1 MPEPYT
7 DWPLPLMREASTLNG
22 EAVRHCHT
30 ASYIQGIQML
40 HRHTRAAARRWP
52 VALAMLLALGALA
65 PLPRV
70 AAADPPAVAGARHLA
85 ETLGG
90 SPNDFSLVY
99 ERPTADGTMWAGKFV
114 DLRSGEVHLVYRDP
128 RAATVAG
135 SELRIERF
143 QASAKGRPA
152 LERKAD
158 AELKAAIATRTGRG
172 IAAQASEDVAVGVWL
187 NVDDSA
193 AEAAVI
199 AAHPELEWVGDRPI
213 VDDLDV
219 ARAIRTELWQARADA
234 RAAAAA
240 ELEVDVK
247 ALGGRIGYVSSGA
260 PLAYVDIPA
269 GRVAELAE
277 LPAVETLGLE
287 RTWKTTMSS
296 AGPGVQAN
304 WTGGSGDQGAGV
316 RVAVVEYHNV
326 HNTGDLSGRVV
337 ANRSTTGSVVY
348 SPTFDHPTWVAG
360 AIAGRSGTYPG
371 VAPGALI
378 VSSST
383 GGGGAGTAR
392 DRAIIAAADWAA
404 SPTGGDADV
413 INASIGQDTATGSE
427 EARRYFDAIAA
438 QDGRLPVAAAGNYV
452 TFGHWNVLSPG
463 TAYNALTVGGID
475 DRNTAGRNDDRI
487 WYYPGSNGS
496 GYRDPVGTAWN
507 QHGDFNKPNVSAPAA
522 SVRTA
527 NGLGASGTSVASPIV
542 AGIAAQVIAR
552 APSLALRPEGTRSI
566 IMAGAI
572 NRSPMPGGG
581 ANADHEGTGTASA
594 LWANRIL
601 NVGDGAWGGY
611 RLGSMTAG
619 QTASEEISVVAGQK
633 VKVAVSWNS
642 HSSSSTSPDRLMA
655 DLDLRVVQAD
665 GSVLGSFTIDN
676 NYEWVE
682 FTASRSGTARIEV
695 RQARFE
701 ASSERFGLA
710 WAKWSVGTP
719 IRVSGADRYGTSAAI
734 SRASF
739 SPGVPVAYV
748 ATGLNYPDALAGGPA
763 AGRAGGPV
771 LLTDPRDLPQVI
783 RDELARLDPQRI
795 VVLGGGGAV
804 SARVADQL
812 QTYTPAPVQRLQG
825 ADRFATAVAISNDT
839 FDPGVAAVFV
849 ATGASFPDALAAGPA
864 AIKVGGPVL
873 LTHPGSLPASTRAE
887 LVRLAPQTI
896 YLLGGTTAVGEAVR
910 QAIQQATGRTVVRLA
925 GADRYATAVAISTK
939 FFSRPPSAYLATG
952 ANFPDA
958 LSAVPAAGRAGS
970 PLLLVQRDR
979 VPPSAMSELVRLHPP
994 RTYLSGG
1001 TAVITDAVVGQLR
1014 ATLGKP

>member
-1 MPEPYT
+1 
-7 DWPLPLMREASTLNG
+7 
-22 EAVRHCHT
+22 
-30 ASYIQGIQML
+30 
-40 HRHTRAAARRWP
+40 
-52 VALAMLLALGALA
+52 MLLALGMLA
-65 PLPRV
+65 PLPRA

-85 ETLGG
+85 ERLGG
-90 SPNDFSLVY
+90 NPGDFSLVY
-99 ERPTADGTMWAGKFV
+99 ERPAGGGTLWAGKFV
-114 DLRSGEVHLVYRDP
+114 DGRSGDVHLVYRDAG
-128 RAATVAG
+128 AATLAG
-135 SELRIERF
+135 SELRIQRLE
-143 QASAKGRPA
+143 ATAKGRPA

-158 AELKAAIATRTGRG
+158 AELKAAVAARTGRG
-172 IAAQASEDVAVGVWL
+172 TATRATEDVAVGVWMD
-187 NVDDSA
+187 VDDSA

-199 AAHPELEWVGDRPI
+199 AAHPELTWVGDRPI
-213 VDDLDV
+213 VNDLAT

-240 ELEVDVK
+240 ELEADVR

-269 GRVAELAE
+269 NRVAELAD
-277 LPAVETLGLE
+277 LPAVQTLGLE
-287 RTWKTTMSS
+287 RSWKTTMSS

-304 WTGGSGDQGAGV
+304 WTSGSGDQGAGV

-337 ANRSTTGSVVY
+337 ANRSTTGSVAY

-360 AIAGRSGTYPG
+360 AIAGRSSSFPG

-383 GGGGAGTAR
+383 GGGGAGTTR

-475 DRNTAGRNDDRI
+475 DRNTAGRTDDRI

-542 AGIAAQVIAR
+542 AGIAAQIIAR
-552 APSLALRPEGTRSI
+552 APSLALRPEGTRAI

-572 NRSPMPGGG
+572 NRSPMPTGGT
-581 ANADHEGTGTASA
+581 NADHEGTGTASA
-594 LWANRIL
+594 MWANRIL
-601 NVGDGAWGGY
+601 NVGDGTWGGY
-611 RLGSMTAG
+611 RLGSLTAG
-619 QTASEEISVVAGQK
+619 QTATEQISVVAGQK
-633 VKVAVSWNS
+633 VKAVVSWNS

-682 FTASRSGTARIEV
+682 FTASRTGTVRLEV

-701 ASSERFGLA
+701 ASSERFALA
-710 WAKWSVGTP
+710 WAKWSAGTP
-719 IRVSGADRYGTSAAI
+719 IRISGADRYATSAAI
-734 SRASF
+734 SRSSF

-748 ATGLNYPDALAGGPA
+748 ATGLNYPDALAGGAA

-771 LLTDPRDLPQVI
+771 LLTDPGTLPQVI

-795 VVLGGGGAV
+795 VVLGGTGAV
-804 SARVADQL
+804 SSRVADQL
-812 QTYTPAPVQRLQG
+812 QAYTPAPVERLEG
-825 ADRFATAVAISNDT
+825 VDRFATAVAISRDSFN
-839 FDPGVAAVFV
+839 PGVPAVFV

-887 LVRLAPQTI
+887 LVRLAPQAV
-896 YLLGGTTAVGEAVR
+896 YLLGGATAVGEAVR
-910 QAIQQATGRTVVRLA
+910 QAMQQATGRTVVRLA
-925 GADRYATAVAISTK
+925 GADRYATAVAISAK
-939 FFSRPPSAYLATG
+939 FFSGPRSVYLATG

-958 LSAVPAAGRAGS
+958 LSAVPAAGRVGS

-979 VPPSAMSELVRLHPP
+979 VPPSAMSELVRLQPP

-1001 TAVITDAVVGQLR
+1001 TAVIRDAVVGQLR

>member
-1 MPEPYT
+1 V
-7 DWPLPLMREASTLNG
+7 LAGLL
-22 EAVRHCHT
+22 
-30 ASYIQGIQML
+30 
-40 HRHTRAAARRWP
+40 
-52 VALAMLLALGALA
+52 VAGLLA
-65 PLPRV
+65 PTPRV
-70 AAADPPAVAGARHLA
+70 AAADPAAAAGARHLA
-85 ETLGG
+85 ETVGG

-99 ERPTADGTMWAGKFV
+99 ERPGAAGSAPWAGKYV
-114 DLRSGEVHLVYRDP
+114 DQRSGEVHLVYRDAETTTTGGP
-128 RAATVAG
+128 
-135 SELRIERF
+135 ELRVQELK
-143 QASAKGRPA
+143 AAAKGRSG

-158 AELKAAIATRTGRG
+158 AELHAAVEARSDAAVAAAATND
-172 IAAQASEDVAVGVWL
+172 EVAVGVWL
-187 NVDDSA
+187 DVDVTE

-199 AAHPELEWVGDRPI
+199 AAHPELQWVGDRPI
-213 VDDLDV
+213 VDDLAT
-219 ARAIRTELWQARADA
+219 ARAIRAELWQARADA
-234 RAAAAA
+234 RAAAADQLA
-240 ELEVDVK
+240 ADVA
-247 ALGGRIGYVSSGA
+247 ALGGRIGYVSTSA
-260 PLAYVDIPA
+260 PLVYVDMPA

-287 RTWKTTMSS
+287 RRWKETMSS

-337 ANRSTTGSVVY
+337 ANRSTTGSIAY

-360 AIAGRSGTYPG
+360 AIAGRSASFPG

-383 GGGGAGTAR
+383 GGGSASLTR
-392 DRAIIAAADWAA
+392 DRQIIAAADWAA
-404 SPTGGDADV
+404 SPSGGDADV

-463 TAYNALTVGGID
+463 TAYNVLTVGGID
-475 DRNTAGRNDDRI
+475 DRNTASRGDDRI

-496 GYRDPVGTAWN
+496 GYRDPAGTAWN
-507 QHGDFNKPNVSAPAA
+507 PHGDFNKPNVSAPAV

-542 AGIAAQVIAR
+542 AGIAAQLISR
-552 APSLALRPEGTRSI
+552 APSLALRPEGTRAI

-581 ANADHEGTGTASA
+581 SNADHEGTGTASA
-594 LWANRIL
+594 MWANRIL
-601 NVGDGAWGGY
+601 NVGDGSWGGY

-619 QTASEEISVVAGQK
+619 QTVTEEISVVAGQK

-655 DLDLRVVQAD
+655 DLDLRVVQPSGAA
-665 GSVLGSFTIDN
+665 VGSFTIDN

-682 FTASRSGTARIEV
+682 FTASRTGTVRIEV

-710 WAKWSVGTP
+710 WTKWSVGTP
-719 IRVSGADRYGTSAAI
+719 IRIAGADRYATSAAI
-734 SRASF
+734 SSRHFAA
-739 SPGVPVAYV
+739 GVPVAYV

-763 AGRAGGPV
+763 AGLAGGPV
-771 LLTDPRDLPQVI
+771 LLTDPGNLPQAT
-783 RDELARLDPQRI
+783 RNELARLRPGRI

-804 SARVADQL
+804 SSRVADQL
-812 QTYTPAPVQRLQG
+812 EAYTSQPVERLQG
-825 ADRFATAVAISNDT
+825 ADRFGTAVAISRAT
-839 FDPGVAAVFV
+839 FSPGVSAAFV

-864 AIKVGGPVL
+864 AVKAKGPVL
-873 LTHPGSLPASTRAE
+873 LTHASSLPASTRNE
-887 LVRLAPQTI
+887 LVRLAPRTI
-896 YLLGGTTAVGEAVR
+896 YLLGGTTAVGDSVR
-910 QAIQQATGRTVVRLA
+910 RAIQDATGRPVVRLA
-925 GADRYATAVAISTK
+925 GVDRYATAVAISK
-939 FFSRPPSAYLATG
+939 AFFTGPRSVYLATG
-952 ANFPDA
+952 TNFPDA
-958 LSAVPAAGRAGS
+958 LSAVPAAGRGGA
-970 PLLLVQRDR
+970 PLLLVQHDR
-979 VPPSAMSELVRLHPP
+979 VPPTVVSELVRLQPP
-994 RTYLSGG
+994 RCYLSGG
-1001 TAVITDAVVGQLR
+1001 TAAIGDAVVRQLR